1 MLIMWFSGL
10 RGAIAYA
17 LCLHL
22 EFPEDVRKVLVTTT
36 LCIVL
41 FTTIG
46 LGGSTMPLMKY
57 LETKQPRRNRR
68 GRKKEITL
76 SKTREL
82 GATIDSE
89 HLSEF
94 TEEELDIQ
102 SSGGSTNGVLITG
115 DTSSRVKGF
124 LYYDVKYIRPFLTRR
139 FTQRELREGRSHVT
153 QLTDKWIQDLQGSPL
168 MLTDS
173 EEEFQQQD

>member
-17 LCLHL
+17 LSLHL
-22 EFPEDVRKVLVTTT
+22 EFGDEVRKVLVTTT
-36 LCIVL
+36 LVIVP
-41 FTTIG
+41 FTTVG

-57 LETKQPRRNRR
+57 LESNQPRKNRR

-89 HLSEF
+89 HLSEL
-94 TEEELDIQ
+94 TEEEIDAA
-102 SSGGSTNGVLITG
+102 GSIIVE
-115 DTSSRVKGF
+115 DSRRVRGF
-124 LYYDVKYIRPFLTRR
+124 LFYDLKYFRPFFTRR
-139 FTQRELREGRSHVT
+139 
-153 QLTDKWIQDLQGSPL
+153 
-168 MLTDS
+168 
-173 EEEFQQQD
+173 